1 MSNKPE
7 WAVAADTN
15 TDTDNDTDI
24 DTNTANA
31 KTDPFDLDSL
41 RLSQAFVETAGVKK
55 LLTTVPVRKPNPQDF
70 VRVHAAADYRMDVLM
85 IDLKDD
91 REHFLVRPELA
102 GELAGETV
110 MKSLFT
116 AINRQGVVF
125 LWPVRIPP
133 PDGRQLEWWRSLR
146 EAAELAMTRWL
157 RVKAN
162 MSLGAYEM
170 GEAESVMSEPR
181 WPEVSFQELL
191 RIAFRDRMIDRLDHP
206 VIRRLR
212 GLT

>member
-1 MSNKPE
+1 MKAELN
-7 WAVAADTN
+7 VASETA
-15 TDTDNDTDI
+15 
-24 DTNTANA
+24 ANA
-31 KTDPFDLDSL
+31 ATDPFDLDSL
-41 RLSQAFVETAGVKK
+41 RLNQNFVETAGVKK
-55 LLTTVPVRKPNPQDF
+55 LLTTVPVRRPNPQDF
-70 VRVHAAADYRMDVLM
+70 VRVHPHENYRFDALM
-85 IDLKDD
+85 VDLKDD

-125 LWPVRIPP
+125 LWPVRIPT
-133 PDGRQLEWWRSLR
+133 PDGRQSEWWRSQR

-162 MSLGAYEM
+162 MALGAYEM
-170 GEAESVMSEPR
+170 IEALTVISDPT
-181 WPEVSFQELL
+181 WPDVSFQELV
-191 RIAFRDRMIDRLDHP
+191 RIAFRDRMIDRIDHP

-212 GLT
+212 GLA

>member
-1 MSNKPE
+1 MAPKPE
-7 WAVAADTN
+7 LSVASDTTPDTAVNSTTN
-15 TDTDNDTDI
+15 TT
-24 DTNTANA
+24 
-31 KTDPFDLDSL
+31 TDPFDLDSL

-70 VRVHAAADYRMDVLM
+70 VRVHAGGDYRMDVLM
-85 IDLKDD
+85 VDLKDE

-110 MKSLFT
+110 MKSLFA
-116 AINRQGVVF
+116 AISRQGVVF
-125 LWPVRIPP
+125 LWPVHIPLA
-133 PDGRQLEWWRSLR
+133 DGKQLEWWRSQR
-146 EAAELAMTRWL
+146 EAAELAMSRWI

-170 GEAESVMSEPR
+170 FEAQGVMSEPT
-181 WPEVSFQELL
+181 WPDASFQDLI
-191 RIAFRDRMIDRLDHP
+191 RIAFRDRMIDRVDHP

-212 GLT
+212 GLA

>member
-1 MSNKPE
+1 MTKPE
-7 WAVAADTN
+7 LSIAPADATG
-15 TDTDNDTDI
+15 
-24 DTNTANA
+24 TANA
-31 KTDPFDLDSL
+31 NADPFDLDSL
-41 RLSQAFVETAGVKK
+41 RLSQNFVETADVKK
-55 LLTTVPVRKPNPQDF
+55 LLTTVPVRRPNPQDF
-70 VRVHAAADYRMDVLM
+70 VRVHSGKDHRMDVLM
-85 IDLKDD
+85 VDLKDD

-116 AINRQGVVF
+116 AINRQSVVF

-133 PDGRQLEWWRSLR
+133 ADGKQSEWWRSQR

-170 GEAESVMSEPR
+170 VEALSKMSDPA

-191 RIAFRDRMIDRLDHP
+191 RIAFRDRMIDRVDHP

-212 GLT
+212 GLA